1 MQRGAESRPVGVRVA
16 DLALRLKLPTLANRT
31 NPGRGGVLAL
41 AAVAVLVAL
50 VMGGWLLNSRPH
62 SIPVASVDS
71 VVSGPVSGG
80 SVSGGPLSGGA
91 SPVAPAS
98 QPAGGSPSPAAGGGP
113 VVDVAGKVR
122 HPGVYRLPP
131 GARVQDAVT
140 AAGGMLPG
148 VDPASVNL
156 ARRLTDGEQVVIGQ
170 PPAVGAPASGGTASG
185 GTAAGGAGTAD
196 SPVDL
201 NTATVAQLDA
211 LPGVGPVL
219 AQRIVDWR
227 TEHGRFDTVNDLSKV
242 SGIGEAKL
250 TDLKPLVT
258 VS

>member
-1 MQRGAESRPVGVRVA
+1 MQRGAESRPVGIRVA
-16 DLALRLKLPTLANRT
+16 DLALKLKLPTLSNRT

-41 AAVAVLVAL
+41 AVVAVLVAL

-62 SIPVASVDS
+62 SIPVASVDA

-80 SVSGGPLSGGA
+80 SVSGGAGPA
-91 SPVAPAS
+91 APAS
-98 QPAGGSPSPAAGGGP
+98 QPAGGSPSPASGGGP

-122 HPGVYRLPP
+122 HPGVYRLPA

-156 ARRLTDGEQVVIGQ
+156 ARRLTDGEQLVIGR
-170 PPAVGAPASGGTASG
+170 PPAAGGIASDSAASGGSASGDTAS
-185 GTAAGGAGTAD
+185 AGAGTAD